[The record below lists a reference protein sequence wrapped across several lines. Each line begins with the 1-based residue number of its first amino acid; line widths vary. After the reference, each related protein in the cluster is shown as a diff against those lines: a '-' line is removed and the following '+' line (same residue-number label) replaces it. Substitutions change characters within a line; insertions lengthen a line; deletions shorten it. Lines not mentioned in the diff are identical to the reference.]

1 MYVQIAPE
9 TWDLWRLESVVRSL
23 RDGGLGVIPTDTVY
37 AFVCSITSKKAIER
51 LYSIKKMDERKPL
64 SIICHDFSMVSQYTH
79 GFPNSW
85 FRVAR
90 RCLPGPYTFILRAN
104 NQIPRLM
111 LRKRRTVGVRIP
123 NDPVCLALLSEL
135 DAPLLCSSVRTDN
148 DSFWNV
154 PAAISEAYGNRLDFV
169 VDAGERLA
177 EPSSVIDLTDNDP
190 VVIRQGKGDLEPF
203 E

>member
-1 MYVQIAPE
+1 MYVQVAPE

-23 RDGGLGVIPTDTVY
+23 QDGGLGVIPTDTVY
-37 AFVCSITSKKAIER
+37 AFVCSVSSKKAIER
-51 LYSIKKMDERKPL
+51 LYHIKKMDERKPL
-64 SIICHDFSMVSQYTH
+64 SIICHDFSMVSKYTH

-85 FRVAR
+85 FRVVR

-123 NDPVCLALLSEL
+123 NDPVCLTLLSAL
-135 DAPLLCSSVRTDN
+135 DGPLLCSSVRTAD

-190 VVIRQGKGDLEPF
+190 VVIRPGKGDLEPF

>member
-1 MYVQIAPE
+1 MYVQVDPE

-23 RDGGLGVIPTDTVY
+23 REGGLGVIPTDTVY
-37 AFVCSITSKKAIER
+37 AFVCSISNKKAIER
-51 LYSIKKMDERKPL
+51 LYRTKKLDERKPL
-64 SIICHDFSMVSQYTH
+64 SILCHDFSMVSQYTH
-79 GFPNSW
+79 GFPNNW

-90 RCLPGPYTFILRAN
+90 RSLPGPYTFILRAN
-104 NQIPRLM
+104 NRIPRLM
-111 LRKRRTVGVRIP
+111 LRKRRTVGIRIP

-135 DAPLLCSSVRTDN
+135 DGPLLCSSVRTED

-154 PAAISEAYGNRLDFV
+154 PAAISQAYGNRLDFV

-177 EPSSVIDLTDNDP
+177 EPSTIIDLSEGEP
-190 VVIRQGKGDLEPF
+190 HIVRSGKGDMSLF